1 MTAQDRAMPPTAA
14 PHPAPLP
21 TEDSAHP
28 ALSRSLVLL
37 MALACGVVVA
47 NIYYAQPLVGLIGP
61 AVGLSPETASLV
73 VTLTQVGYG
82 AGLILLVPLGD
93 LLENRRLV
101 VVTLC
106 STVAALLV
114 AAVAPT
120 ASLFLTASFL
130 IGVTSVAVQML
141 VPLAAHMAPEAS
153 RGQVVGNVMSGLLL
167 GILLARPVSS
177 LIADSLGWRAVFGLS
192 AVVMVGFA
200 VLMRRVLPQR
210 RPTGRSSYG
219 ALLGSL
225 GRLLVRTPVLQRR
238 TVYQTMMFAAFS
250 LYWTSVPL
258 LLAGAPFHLS
268 QRGIALFALSGA
280 AGALVAPI
288 AGRIADRGW
297 TRPATG
303 FALAM
308 AALSFFVARAGEGS
322 IALLV
327 LAGLLLD
334 MGVQMNMVLGQR
346 AIYSLGAETRS
357 RMNAIYMAIFFLG
370 GAAGS
375 ALAGYAFAVG
385 GWEPVTWIG
394 FAFPAIGLLFYL
406 TEFRGRPAA

>member
-1 MTAQDRAMPPTAA
+1 MPPTAV
-14 PHPAPLP
+14 PRPA
-21 TEDSAHP
+21 EDAAHP
-28 ALSRSLVLL
+28 ALSRSLVML

-82 AGLILLVPLGD
+82 AGLVLLVPLGD

-101 VVTLC
+101 VVTLS

-120 ASLFLTASFL
+120 ASLFLAAAFL

-192 AVVMVGFA
+192 AVAMVGFA
-200 VLMRRVLPQR
+200 ILLWRVLPQR
-210 RPTGRSSYG
+210 RPTGQSSYG
-219 ALLGSL
+219 ALIGSL

-394 FAFPAIGLLFYL
+394 FVFPALGLLFYL

>member
-1 MTAQDRAMPPTAA
+1 MPPTAA
-14 PHPAPLP
+14 PHPDPLA
-21 TEDSAHP
+21 TEDAAHP

-120 ASLFLTASFL
+120 ASLFLAASFL

-192 AVVMVGFA
+192 AVAMVGFA

-210 RPTGRSSYG
+210 RPAGRTSYG

-394 FAFPAIGLLFYL
+394 FAFPAVGLLVYL
-406 TEFRGRPAA
+406 TEFRGAAPRPT

>member
-1 MTAQDRAMPPTAA
+1 MPPTAA
-14 PHPAPLP
+14 PPGASSL
-21 TEDSAHP
+21 DAAHP
-28 ALSRSLVLL
+28 ALSRSLVML

-82 AGLILLVPLGD
+82 AGLLLLVPLGD

-101 VVTLC
+101 VVTLS

-120 ASLFLTASFL
+120 ASLFLAAAFL

-200 VLMRRVLPQR
+200 VLLWRVLPQR
-210 RPTGRSSYG
+210 RPTGQSSYG
-219 ALLGSL
+219 ALIGSL
-225 GRLLVRTPVLQRR
+225 GRLLMRTPVLQRR
-238 TVYQTMMFAAFS
+238 TVYQTMMFASFS

-308 AALSFFVARAGEGS
+308 AALSFLVARAGEGS

-385 GWEPVTWIG
+385 GWAPVTWIG
-394 FAFPAIGLLFYL
+394 FAFPAVGLLFYL

>member
-1 MTAQDRAMPPTAA
+1 MPPTAV
-14 PHPAPLP
+14 PHPA
-21 TEDSAHP
+21 EDAAHP

-73 VTLTQVGYG
+73 VTLTQIGYG
-82 AGLILLVPLGD
+82 AGLVLLVPLGD

-101 VVTLC
+101 VATLC
-106 STVAALLV
+106 STVVALLV

-120 ASLFLTASFL
+120 ASLFLTAAFL

-177 LIADSLGWRAVFGLS
+177 LIADSLGWRAVFALS
-192 AVVMVGFA
+192 AVAMVGFA
-200 VLMRRVLPQR
+200 VLLWRVLPQR
-210 RPTGRSSYG
+210 RPRGQSSYG

-238 TVYQTMMFAAFS
+238 TVYQTMMFASFS

-258 LLAGAPFHLS
+258 LLMGAPFHLS

-385 GWEPVTWIG
+385 GWAPVTWIG

-406 TEFRGRPAA
+406 TEFRGRHAA

>member
-1 MTAQDRAMPPTAA
+1 MPPTAV
-14 PHPAPLP
+14 PHTTDAH
-21 TEDSAHP
+21 EDAAHP

-82 AGLILLVPLGD
+82 AGLVLLVPLGD

-106 STVAALLV
+106 STVVALLV
-114 AAVAPT
+114 ATVAPT
-120 ASLFLTASFL
+120 ASLFLMAAFL

-200 VLMRRVLPQR
+200 VLLWRVLPQR
-210 RPTGRSSYG
+210 RPRGQSSYG

-258 LLAGAPFHLS
+258 LLMGAPFHLS

-385 GWEPVTWIG
+385 GWAPVTWIG

-406 TEFRGRPAA
+406 TEFRGRHAA

>member
-1 MTAQDRAMPPTAA
+1 MPPTAA
-14 PHPAPLP
+14 PHPAPHSAQ
-21 TEDSAHP
+21 DAAHP
-28 ALSRSLVLL
+28 ALSRSLILL

-82 AGLILLVPLGD
+82 AGLVLLVPLGD

-101 VVTLC
+101 VATLC

-114 AAVAPT
+114 AAVAPS
-120 ASLFLTASFL
+120 ASLFLAAAFL

-192 AVVMVGFA
+192 ALVMVGFA
-200 VLMRRVLPQR
+200 VLLWRVLPQR
-210 RPTGRSSYG
+210 RPKGRSSYG

-394 FAFPAIGLLFYL
+394 FAFPAAGLLFYL
-406 TEFRGRPAA
+406 TEFRRRRTA

>member
-1 MTAQDRAMPPTAA
+1 MPPTAV
-14 PHPAPLP
+14 PH
-21 TEDSAHP
+21 TTDSHEDTAHP

-82 AGLILLVPLGD
+82 AGLVLLVPLGD

-106 STVAALLV
+106 STVLALLV

-120 ASLFLTASFL
+120 ASLFLTAAFL

-200 VLMRRVLPQR
+200 LLLWRVLPQR
-210 RPTGRSSYG
+210 RPKGQSSYG

-258 LLAGAPFHLS
+258 LLMGAPFHLS

-303 FALAM
+303 FALAI

-385 GWEPVTWIG
+385 GWAPVTWIG
-394 FAFPAIGLLFYL
+394 FAFPAVGLLFYL
-406 TEFRGRPAA
+406 TEFRGRHAA

>member
-1 MTAQDRAMPPTAA
+1 MPPTAV
-14 PHPAPLP
+14 PH
-21 TEDSAHP
+21 TTDSHEDTAHP

-82 AGLILLVPLGD
+82 AGLVLLVPLGD

-106 STVAALLV
+106 STVLALLV

-120 ASLFLTASFL
+120 ASLFLTAAFL

-177 LIADSLGWRAVFGLS
+177 LIADSLGWRAVFALS

-200 VLMRRVLPQR
+200 LLLWRVLPQR
-210 RPTGRSSYG
+210 RPRGQSSYG

-258 LLAGAPFHLS
+258 LLMGAPFHLS

-385 GWEPVTWIG
+385 GWAPVTWIG
-394 FAFPAIGLLFYL
+394 FAFPAVGLLFYL
-406 TEFRGRPAA
+406 TEFRGRHAA

>member
-1 MTAQDRAMPPTAA
+1 MDA
-14 PHPAPLP
+14 
-21 TEDSAHP
+21 AHP
-28 ALSRSLVLL
+28 ALSRSLVML

-82 AGLILLVPLGD
+82 AGLVLLVPLGD

-101 VVTLC
+101 VVTLS

-114 AAVAPT
+114 AAVAPG
-120 ASLFLTASFL
+120 ASLFLAAAFL

-200 VLMRRVLPQR
+200 VLLWRVLPQR
-210 RPTGRSSYG
+210 RPTSRSGYG
-219 ALLGSL
+219 ALIGSL
-225 GRLLVRTPVLQRR
+225 GLLLVRTPVLQRR
-238 TVYQTMMFAAFS
+238 TVYQTMMFASFS

-280 AGALVAPI
+280 AGALVAPV

-303 FALAM
+303 LALAM
-308 AALSFFVARAGEGS
+308 AALSFFVAQAGMGAGEGS

-394 FAFPAIGLLFYL
+394 FAFPALGLLFYL
-406 TEFRGRPAA
+406 TEFRGRHAA

>member
-1 MTAQDRAMPPTAA
+1 MPPTAV
-14 PHPAPLP
+14 PHS
-21 TEDSAHP
+21 TEEAAHP
-28 ALSRSLVLL
+28 ALSRSLVVL

-82 AGLILLVPLGD
+82 AGLVLLVPLGD

-106 STVAALLV
+106 STVVALLV

-120 ASLFLTASFL
+120 ASLFLTAAFL

-177 LIADSLGWRAVFGLS
+177 LIADSLGWRAVFALS

-200 VLMRRVLPQR
+200 LLLWRVLPQR
-210 RPTGRSSYG
+210 RPRGQSSYG

-258 LLAGAPFHLS
+258 LLMGAPFHLS

-385 GWEPVTWIG
+385 GWAPVTWIG
-394 FAFPAIGLLFYL
+394 FAFPAVGLLFYL
-406 TEFRGRPAA
+406 TEFRGRHAA

>member
-1 MTAQDRAMPPTAA
+1 MPPTAV
-14 PHPAPLP
+14 PHPA
-21 TEDSAHP
+21 EDAAHP
-28 ALSRSLVLL
+28 ALSRSLVML

-82 AGLILLVPLGD
+82 AGLVLLVPLGD

-101 VVTLC
+101 VVTLS

-120 ASLFLTASFL
+120 ASLFLAAAFL

-192 AVVMVGFA
+192 AVAMVGFA
-200 VLMRRVLPQR
+200 VLLWRVLPQR
-210 RPTGRSSYG
+210 RPNGQSSYG
-219 ALLGSL
+219 ALIGSL

-258 LLAGAPFHLS
+258 LLMGAPFHLS

-394 FAFPAIGLLFYL
+394 FAFPALGLLFYL

>member
-1 MTAQDRAMPPTAA
+1 MPPSA
-14 PHPAPLP
+14 APLP
-21 TEDSAHP
+21 AEEAAHP

-61 AVGLSPETASLV
+61 AIGLSPETASLV

-82 AGLILLVPLGD
+82 AGLVLLVPLGD

-101 VVTLC
+101 VATLS

-114 AAVAPT
+114 AAIAPT
-120 ASLFLTASFL
+120 AALFLTAAFL

-141 VPLAAHMAPEAS
+141 VPLAAHMAPESS
-153 RGQVVGNVMSGLLL
+153 RGRVVGNVMSGLLL

-192 AVVMVGFA
+192 ALAMVGFA
-200 VLMRRVLPQR
+200 LLLWRVLPQR
-210 RPTGRSSYG
+210 RPRSQSGYG

-303 FALAM
+303 FALAI
-308 AALSFFVARAGEGS
+308 AALSFLMARAGEGS

-385 GWEPVTWIG
+385 GWAPVTWIG
-394 FAFPAIGLLFYL
+394 AAFPTLGLLFYL

>member
-1 MTAQDRAMPPTAA
+1 MPPTASPGA
-14 PHPAPLP
+14 SSMDA
-21 TEDSAHP
+21 AHP
-28 ALSRSLVLL
+28 ALSRSLVML

-82 AGLILLVPLGD
+82 AGLLLLVPLGD

-101 VVTLC
+101 VATLS

-120 ASLFLTASFL
+120 ASLFLAAAFL

-177 LIADSLGWRAVFGLS
+177 LIADSFGWRAVFGLS
-192 AVVMVGFA
+192 ALAMVGFA
-200 VLMRRVLPQR
+200 VLLWRVLPQR
-210 RPTGRSSYG
+210 RPTSRSGYG
-219 ALLGSL
+219 ALIGSL
-225 GRLLVRTPVLQRR
+225 GRLLARTPVLQRR

-250 LYWTSVPL
+250 LYWTAVPL

-303 FALAM
+303 VALAM

-394 FAFPAIGLLFYL
+394 FAFPALGLLFYL

>member
-1 MTAQDRAMPPTAA
+1 MPPTAV
-14 PHPAPLP
+14 PHS
-21 TEDSAHP
+21 TEEAAHP
-28 ALSRSLVLL
+28 ALSRSLVVL

-82 AGLILLVPLGD
+82 AGLVLLVPLGD

-106 STVAALLV
+106 STVVALLV

-120 ASLFLTASFL
+120 ASLFLTAAFL

-192 AVVMVGFA
+192 AVAMIGFA
-200 VLMRRVLPQR
+200 VLLWRVLPQR
-210 RPTGRSSYG
+210 RPKGQSSYG
-219 ALLGSL
+219 TLLGSL

-238 TVYQTMMFAAFS
+238 TVYQTMMFASFS

-258 LLAGAPFHLS
+258 LLMGAPFHLS

-385 GWEPVTWIG
+385 GWAPVTWIG
-394 FAFPAIGLLFYL
+394 FAFPALGLLFYL
-406 TEFRGRPAA
+406 TEFRGRHAA

>member
-1 MTAQDRAMPPTAA
+1 MPPTAA

-21 TEDSAHP
+21 AEDAAHP
-28 ALSRSLVLL
+28 ALSRSLILL

-73 VTLTQVGYG
+73 VTLTQIGYG

-101 VVTLC
+101 VVTLS

-120 ASLFLTASFL
+120 ASLFLMASFL

-153 RGQVVGNVMSGLLL
+153 RGQVVGTVMSGLLL

-200 VLMRRVLPQR
+200 VLLWRVLPQR
-210 RPTGRSSYG
+210 RPTGQSSYG

-288 AGRIADRGW
+288 AGQIADRGW

-385 GWEPVTWIG
+385 GWAPVTWIG

>member
-1 MTAQDRAMPPTAA
+1 MPPTAA
-14 PHPAPLP
+14 PPGASPL
-21 TEDSAHP
+21 DAAHP
-28 ALSRSLVLL
+28 ALSRSLVML

-82 AGLILLVPLGD
+82 AGLVLLVPLGD

-114 AAVAPT
+114 AAVAPS
-120 ASLFLTASFL
+120 ASLFLAAAFL

-200 VLMRRVLPQR
+200 VLLWRVLPQR
-210 RPTGRSSYG
+210 RPNSRSGYG
-219 ALLGSL
+219 TLIGSL
-225 GRLLVRTPVLQRR
+225 GRLLSRTPVLQRR
-238 TVYQTMMFAAFS
+238 TVYQTMMFASFS

-394 FAFPAIGLLFYL
+394 FAFPALGLLFYL
-406 TEFRGRPAA
+406 TEFRGRHTA